1 MYGTASMGASVET
14 GDTAM
19 ELREM
24 CQLRAKRGERA
35 VKIRGNPK
43 A

>member
-1 MYGTASMGASVET
+1 MGASEET
-14 GDTAM
+14 GNTAM

-24 CQLRAKRGERA
+24 CQLRAKIEERA

>member
-1 MYGTASMGASVET
+1 MGVSVET
-14 GDTAM
+14 ENTAM

-24 CQLRAKRGERA
+24 CQLRAKMGERA

>member
-1 MYGTASMGASVET
+1 
-14 GDTAM
+14 M

-24 CQLRAKRGERA
+24 CQLRAKMGERA